1 VTDSK
6 GLRILSLQ
14 AENIK
19 RLIAVEI
26 TPHSDVVVISGKN
39 AQGKSSVL
47 DAIWWALEGASN
59 IQSVPIRRG
68 ANEARIRLDLGEII
82 VTRRFK
88 KDSKG
93 EVTTGVVVESAKGA
107 RFTGPQKMLDEL
119 IGSLSMDPVA
129 FDRLGAT
136 PEGKRQQLKEL
147 QVFVPGYNFDEQDGL
162 NKADNER
169 RAEVNKLVL
178 QSKAAADLVCVP
190 EDTPDE
196 EEDEALLVLALENAG
211 KANALN
217 ATRRERRTASEASLK
232 AMKESL
238 GMTAGKLAVLISDA
252 DRECR
257 EAVERLR
264 KEIERVETAHAASV
278 VRLKDESAQEA
289 ANLATGIAD
298 IEARF
303 ASADPIPDDTD
314 TDVIRANIAAARK
327 VNIDVR
333 KKQERARHVVLHDRY
348 KAEADGLTAGMLA
361 RQAAK
366 RAAIAAAQMPVPGLD
381 FGVSEILLN
390 GLPFDQASD
399 AERLRASIDIAI
411 AQNPK
416 LRVLRI
422 RDGSLLDS
430 DGMKLV
436 EQKAA
441 DHGFQ
446 VWIEVVSDGE
456 PIGFVIEAGE
466 LKD

>member
-1 VTDSK
+1 MRIV
-6 GLRILSLQ
+6 GLQ
-14 AENIK
+14 VENIK

-26 TPHSDVVVISGKN
+26 NPHSDVVVISGKN

-88 KDSKG
+88 KDAKG

-190 EDTPDE
+190 EETPDE
-196 EEDEALLVLALENAG
+196 EEDEAALVKSLEDAG
-211 KANALN
+211 KQNALN
-217 ATRRERRTASEASLK
+217 ASRRERRAATEQRALVLENEFSSADHRI
-232 AMKESL
+232 ESSVHKL
-238 GMTAGKLAVLISDA
+238 ISARDAEVARLEQEIARVRTQCETDIALARAEHAVAVLAVKKEMGEI
-252 DRECR
+252 RE
-257 EAVERLR
+257 
-264 KEIERVETAHAASV
+264 KF
-278 VRLKDESAQEA
+278 
-289 ANLATGIAD
+289 AT
-298 IEARF
+298 
-303 ASADPIPDDTD
+303 ADPIPDDTD
-314 TDVIRANIAAARK
+314 TDVIRANIATARK

-333 KKQERARHVVLHDRY
+333 KKLERQKHVALHDRY
-348 KAEADGLTAGMLA
+348 KAEADALTAGMLA

-446 VWIEVVSDGE
+446 VWVEVVSDGE